1 MKIWL
6 PLKFTKKSNKAQR
19 MDAQMMMVNNSF
31 GHWFTDIDI
40 MRYPDDMRILLTNI
54 SVDIYQYSNEQLKYL
69 PQNSVNKLLKTILY
83 SHKPVYL
90 AKDIDR
96 RPNNHEDDN
105 KRSDLSLTYCIAQL
119 QDYIFEKHVYR
130 IPLSLIVDL
139 GLVNFSMKTDTRIIL
154 TLERNMNNLF
164 ESNKKLATIPDNP
177 DALIEIYDRPYI
189 SYEEINLT

>member
-154 TLERNMNNLF
+154 TLERT
-164 ESNKKLATIPDNP
+164 SIVH
-177 DALIEIYDRPYI
+177 R
-189 SYEEINLT
+189 